1 MFFRSIRFRLT
12 LWYAITLVVILATSG
27 VIWHMYLAS
36 NLLGRIDES
45 LVIIAE
51 DVATFHMGNHH
62 AGPQENPGQ
71 GLEEFIRRHN
81 WGEYVQIVTTDGHVA
96 SHTDNLSESR
106 LPLSQAALHQAQQGK
121 IFFETIRPLKPQPIR
136 LLTYPVVQRG
146 KLLEMIQVGERLSS
160 MEMALRELRIIL
172 LTFSPAALIVLSF
185 VGWFLAGRALSPVTR
200 ITNAARKIN
209 AENLSQRLPIEDT
222 RDELSRLGETFNSM
236 LSRLEDSFH
245 KIKQFSADASHE
257 LRTPLTILRGETEV
271 ALRWAKTPEE
281 FRHMLA
287 SNMEEID
294 RMSRIIE
301 NLLALAKSDAGEM
314 SLEIKEFSLSDLV
327 QELYLQSKTLGEAKE
342 IAVSL
347 QLTVAREI
355 YLCGDAL
362 RLRQVFLNLISNAI
376 KYTPAGGAI
385 NLALALKGNDAVVT
399 IADTGIG
406 IPADHL
412 PHIFDRFYRIDKAR
426 NREDG
431 GIGLGLSIVKSII
444 DAHSGRITVTSIPEV
459 GSTFTVSLPLGGP
472 STDRTNDD
480 PAVMSTGT
488 DLPPPLTSV
497 RTLIK

>member
-12 LWYAITLVVILATSG
+12 LWYAITLFVILAASG
-27 VIWHMYLAS
+27 VIWHMYLS
-36 NLLGRIDES
+36 RNLLGRIDES

-51 DVATFHMGNHH
+51 DVGTFYVGNPSCDDV
-62 AGPQENPGQ
+62 GKDPCQ
-71 GLEEFIRRHN
+71 GLEGFIRRHN
-81 WGEYVQIVTTDGHVA
+81 WGEYVQIIAKDGCVA
-96 SHTDNLSESR
+96 CRSGNLGGPS
-106 LPLSQAALHQAQQGK
+106 LPLSKRASQLADQGK
-121 IFFETIRPLKPQPIR
+121 ISFETIHTLDPQPIR
-136 LLTYPVVQRG
+136 LLTYPVTRDGTVQ
-146 KLLEMIQVGERLSS
+146 EIIQVGERLAS

-185 VGWFLAGRALSPVTR
+185 IGWFLAGRALSPVTR

-236 LSRLEDSFH
+236 LSRLEDSFR

-271 ALRWAKTPEE
+271 ALRWAKSPEE
-281 FRHMLA
+281 FRRMLA

-347 QLTVAREI
+347 QLAVAREI

-376 KYTPAGGAI
+376 KYTPAGGAV

-406 IPADHL
+406 IPTDHL

-444 DAHSGRITVTSIPEV
+444 DAHSGRITVTSTPEV
-459 GSTFTVSLPLGGP
+459 GSTFTVVLPLGGP
-472 STDRTNDD
+472 ATDKANDD
-480 PAVMSTGT
+480 VISTGA
-488 DLPPPLTSV
+488 DPSAH
-497 RTLIK
+497 

>member
-1 MFFRSIRFRLT
+1 MFYRSIRFRLT
-12 LWYAITLVVILATSG
+12 LWYAITLFVILAASG
-27 VIWHMYLAS
+27 VIWHVYLAR

-45 LVIIAE
+45 LIIVAE
-51 DVATFHMGNHH
+51 DVGTFYMGNHH
-62 AGPQENPGQ
+62 CTDVGKAPCE
-71 GLEEFIRRHN
+71 GLEGFIRRHN
-81 WGEYVQIVTTDGHVA
+81 WGEYVQIISKDGRVICHSV
-96 SHTDNLSESR
+96 NLR
-106 LPLSQAALHQAQQGK
+106 GPHLPLSQAASRLADQGK
-121 IFFETIRPLKPQPIR
+121 ISLETIHTLDPQPIR
-136 LLTYPVVQRG
+136 LLTYPVTRDGTVR
-146 KLLEMIQVGERLSS
+146 EIIQVGARLAS

-172 LTFSPAALIVLSF
+172 LAFSPAALIVLSF
-185 VGWFLAGRALSPVTR
+185 IGWFLAGRALSPVAR

-236 LSRLEDSFH
+236 LSRLEDSFR

-271 ALRWAKTPEE
+271 ALRWAKSPEE
-281 FRHMLA
+281 FRRMLA

-301 NLLALAKSDAGEM
+301 NLLSLAKSDAGEM
-314 SLEIKEFSLSDLV
+314 SLEVKDFSLSDLV

-347 QLTVAREI
+347 QLAVAKEI
-355 YLCGDAL
+355 HLHGDAL

-376 KYTPAGGAI
+376 KYTPAGGAV
-385 NLALALKGNDAVVT
+385 NLTLALDGSDAVVT

-444 DAHSGRITVTSIPEV
+444 DAHSGRITVTSTPQV
-459 GSTFTVSLPLGGP
+459 GSTFTVALPLGGP
-472 STDRTNDD
+472 DTDRTNNDST
-480 PAVMSTGT
+480 VMSTGA
-488 DLPPPLTSV
+488 DLPPH
-497 RTLIK
+497 